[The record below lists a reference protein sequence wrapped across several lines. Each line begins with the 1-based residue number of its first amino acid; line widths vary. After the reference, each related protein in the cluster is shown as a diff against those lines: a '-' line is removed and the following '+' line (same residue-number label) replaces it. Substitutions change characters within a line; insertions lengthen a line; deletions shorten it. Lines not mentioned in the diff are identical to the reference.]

1 MAEVASVGALMRQI
15 HLTTDDQEE
24 AYVALLRLRSSRD
37 DQGWDMAEVRRMDR
51 PVRTTHKWVVYREL
65 TEAPVQ
71 ADDDWGGAIV

>member
-1 MAEVASVGALMRQI
+1 
-15 HLTTDDQEE
+15 
-24 AYVALLRLRSSRD
+24 
-37 DQGWDMAEVRRMDR
+37 MDR